1 MKAVDPLNIILSVRM
16 LAGRYLDKLGL
27 AVFCEHNVRRA
38 AVGHD
43 NRIFRDSIL
52 AVQRA

>member
-16 LAGRYLDKLGL
+16 LAGRYLNELGL
-27 AVFCEHNVRRA
+27 EFFCEQNVRRA
-38 AVGHD
+38 AVGHN
-43 NRIFRDSIL
+43 NRIFRDMIL